1 MHIMCQKHV
10 DIDNKEIYS
19 QISFCFTY
27 FLMVQSF
34 VLQQVYQVS
43 ARRPGNVCYGGMY
56 AAALGT
62 LPKVPLIS

>member
-10 DIDNKEIYS
+10 DIDNKENYS
-19 QISFCFTY
+19 QISFTY
-27 FLMVQSF
+27 FHMVQSF

-43 ARRPGNVCYGGMY
+43 AGRSGKVCYGGMY

>member
-10 DIDNKEIYS
+10 DIDNKEHYS
-19 QISFCFTY
+19 QISFTIFH
-27 FLMVQSF
+27 MVQSF
-34 VLQQVYQVS
+34 VLQQNQVS
-43 ARRPGNVCYGGMY
+43 AGRSGKVCYGGMY